1 MLSLISK
8 FKNKISDTFNPI
20 IYFKRRKPYTVT
32 ESVKRDIITNIISV
46 IPDKP
51 MEDNDK
57 SADTIPIEKPE
68 STCGKKECILFN
80 TKITE
85 SELNNENELQELLK
99 TMHELRINLTN
110 LILEPRIE
118 EMIEKIPNASS
129 IMKVKLR
136 IIYIIIA
143 HDIYSTLFKEKKHY
157 HSLRSTRYLGVF
169 HYNNYIIRIDD
180 SPYSFINESDVINAL
195 IMTTSNVAP
204 EETSSRIITPFIIY
218 KNIRFDSKNNICECN
233 PKVYCECKYHD
244 DAGNLP
250 GMDNMSNDALIC
262 YNKMRKDA
270 ISFSIQYY
278 VNNTIPLYNWV
289 RENMGN
295 YNQFSTIQHPF
306 FIYLFYQCA
315 ELFQILHNANIVHGD
330 VKPDNILIREH
341 SDFNLYHQEKCKC
354 FTVYLIDFGLSGIE
368 GKGYGT
374 GGTIPYCHPEFKNIQ
389 DTNKSSKYNWKMLRL
404 KHDIWSLGLGFLTM
418 YIYRDYY
425 NYYYKYPKY
434 FFTKNGYISQLILDV
449 ITHSKLNSL
458 FTKMMSEDCIPIRE
472 VCDMLKDMSC

>member
-218 KNIRFDSKNNICECN
+218 KNIRFDSKNNICEW
-233 PKVYCECKYHD
+233 
-244 DAGNLP
+244 G
-250 GMDNMSNDALIC
+250 
-262 YNKMRKDA
+262 
-270 ISFSIQYY
+270 Q
-278 VNNTIPLYNWV
+278 T
-289 RENMGN
+289 
-295 YNQFSTIQHPF
+295 
-306 FIYLFYQCA
+306 
-315 ELFQILHNANIVHGD
+315 
-330 VKPDNILIREH
+330 
-341 SDFNLYHQEKCKC
+341 
-354 FTVYLIDFGLSGIE
+354 
-368 GKGYGT
+368 
-374 GGTIPYCHPEFKNIQ
+374 
-389 DTNKSSKYNWKMLRL
+389 
-404 KHDIWSLGLGFLTM
+404 
-418 YIYRDYY
+418 
-425 NYYYKYPKY
+425 
-434 FFTKNGYISQLILDV
+434 
-449 ITHSKLNSL
+449 TH
-458 FTKMMSEDCIPIRE
+458 
-472 VCDMLKDMSC
+472 